1 MTPDEKIKIQT
12 DTYDKIR
19 ELTFIIHDSI
29 EEELQKIISNQLP
42 DTPEEKFIP
51 YMIYCHNIISL
62 HRDTIRLKEKKN
74 GKMGYHIDITL
85 LNTLISDLQYSYE
98 TLKSKMPNMVNEL
111 RNLHNLITNGVLVP
125 PSIKHIVIGG
135 REYEEVETQLD

>member
-62 HRDTIRLKEKKN
+62 HRDIIRLKEKEN
-74 GKMGYHIDITL
+74 GKMEYHIDITL
-85 LNTLISDLQYSYE
+85 LNKFISNLQYSFE
-98 TLKSKMPNMVNEL
+98 ALKVKC
-111 RNLHNLITNGVLVP
+111 LIW
-125 PSIKHIVIGG
+125 
-135 REYEEVETQLD
+135 